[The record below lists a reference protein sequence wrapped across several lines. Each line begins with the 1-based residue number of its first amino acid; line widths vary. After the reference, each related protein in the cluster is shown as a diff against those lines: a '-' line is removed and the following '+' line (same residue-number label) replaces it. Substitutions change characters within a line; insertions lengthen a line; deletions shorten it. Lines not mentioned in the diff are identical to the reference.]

1 VSKQDAFYHRA
12 KHREWRR
19 KVLAKAGGLCEICKR
34 YGRHDKEG
42 LPVAATTAHHIKHAD
57 KFPELRYVVG
67 NGMALCDGC
76 HNQQHPEKG
85 GKR

>member
-1 VSKQDAFYHRA
+1 MSKQDAFYHRA

-57 KFPELRYVVG
+57 KFPELRYVVS
-67 NGMALCDGC
+67 NGIALCDGC